1 MLNRSKLTAVLL
13 LVGVFALG
21 VAAGVLG
28 DNAVRHHQRPAD
40 HPSYVDRLQHD
51 LGLTPAQRD
60 TVEKILNQY
69 ESQMRDLWSEVRPR
83 VDTMRTQIRAQ
94 IATVLDEHQRELY
107 RDMLARFDSAR
118 AAREREDAHGRR

>member
-13 LVGVFALG
+13 LVGVFAVG
-21 VAAGVLG
+21 AAAGVLG
-28 DNAVRHHQRPAD
+28 DNLVRHHARPTE

-51 LGLTPAQRD
+51 LGLTPVQRD

-69 ESQMRDLWSEVRPR
+69 GSQMRDLWNQVRPR

-94 IATVLDEHQRELY
+94 IATVLDDHQREEY
-107 RDMLARFDSAR
+107 RAMLAKADSAR
-118 AAREREDAHGRR
+118 AAREREDTHGRH